1 MGAAVEGLEL
11 PDLPCR
17 ILPGW
22 SPDPR
27 ERSGLTHSL
36 LTPGQGWGERVDTL
50 KMFLKMSALSPWPL
64 PMSGQDPGLMHEMEP
79 LP

>member
-1 MGAAVEGLEL
+1 MGVAVEGLEL

-27 ERSGLTHSL
+27 ERSGLTHGL
-36 LTPGQGWGERVDTL
+36 LTPGQGWGVSRHFKNVFKNVGPVSL
-50 KMFLKMSALSPWPL
+50 ASPREWPG
-64 PMSGQDPGLMHEMEP
+64 PWADA
-79 LP
+79 